1 MATRPVGNF
10 HCYVHKPIKGLKVVR
25 HPGWEFNDQDK
36 GAEYGVIIDHH
47 KGISMDWS
55 VVVWI
60 ASDGRITNT
69 GAYKA
74 ETDLLHYD
82 IGKVY
87 DWSRTQEMING
98 SGKTFNDVY
107 GLDVLVDLY
116 YQAHPEELEIPQ
128 NVLDE
133 WQLK

>member
-1 MATRPVGNF
+1 MATKPFRNF
-10 HCYVHKPIKGLKVVR
+10 HWKVHKPIKGLKVVR
-25 HPGWEFNDQDK
+25 HPGWEFKDQDE
-36 GAEYGVIIDHH
+36 GAEYGVIIEHN

-60 ASDGRITNT
+60 APDGKITNV
-69 GAYKA
+69 GGYKN

-82 IGKVY
+82 IRKVY
-87 DWSRTQEMING
+87 DWARTQEMING
-98 SGKTFNDVY
+98 GGKTFNDIY
-107 GLDVLVDLY
+107 EMDVLVDLY

-128 NVLDE
+128 NVLDQ

>member
-1 MATRPVGNF
+1 MATRPVKN
-10 HCYVHKPIKGLKVVR
+10 YQWKVYKPLKGLKVVR
-25 HPGWEFNDQDK
+25 RPGWEFNDQDE
-36 GAEYGVIIDHH
+36 GAEYGVIIKQN

-69 GAYKA
+69 GAYKS
-74 ETDLLHYD
+74 EKDLLHYD
-82 IGKVY
+82 IDKVY
-87 DWSRTQEMING
+87 DWARTQQIIHGNG
-98 SGKTFNDVY
+98 ETFLNVY
-107 GLDVLVDLY
+107 HTDVLMDLY

-128 NVLDE
+128 NVLDV